1 LFRVVLYVVPD
12 MHEGLAS
19 HLPVAELYVV
29 PVGQLYE
36 GFASHLSV
44 EVFRVVPEGQ
54 VTATSH
60 LSMEA
65 LYV

>member
-12 MHEGLAS
+12 MHEGVAS
-19 HLPVAELYVV
+19 QIPREELYEV

-44 EVFRVVPEGQ
+44 EVLRVVPEGQ
-54 VTATSH
+54 VTDTSH